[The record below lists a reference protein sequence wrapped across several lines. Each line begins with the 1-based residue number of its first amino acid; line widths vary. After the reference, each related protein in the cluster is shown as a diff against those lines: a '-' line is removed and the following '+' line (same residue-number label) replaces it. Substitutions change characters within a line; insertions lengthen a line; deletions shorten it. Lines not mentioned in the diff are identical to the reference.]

1 MLVFQAFLAQPRS
14 GDRTGAAALQTGR
27 SLVYEVDVRTPNLVG
42 RNPQNINVV
51 IFLWVP
57 RQPVV

>member
-1 MLVFQAFLAQPRS
+1 MLLEFNFLLAEYAVGLWTRH
-14 GDRTGAAALQTGR
+14 
-27 SLVYEVDVRTPNLVG
+27 SLVYEVDVRTPHLVG

-51 IFLWVP
+51 IFLWLP